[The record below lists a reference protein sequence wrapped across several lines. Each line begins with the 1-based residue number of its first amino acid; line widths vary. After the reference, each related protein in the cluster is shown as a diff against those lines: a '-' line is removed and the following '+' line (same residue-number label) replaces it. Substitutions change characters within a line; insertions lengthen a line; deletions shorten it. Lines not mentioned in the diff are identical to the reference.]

1 MKLYIFD
8 DTLVISGANL
18 SNDYFTNRQDR
29 YYVIKDKKLTDF
41 YCGLVKKVQSFS
53 LQLDKN
59 DNVKLRHGWKHLP
72 YKGSRIGFIEE
83 ARNLVRNF
91 ILDAKDEQNIKQQ
104 SGHGKNKKKQQQ
116 RNVIL
121 FITDTWVFPLVQMG
135 QLRVEQDA
143 FVTERLLARAP
154 KNSRLF
160 IATGYFNLTNRYMET
175 IINKSEATCSLLM
188 AHPDVSCFAFVS
200 PVAVFNC

>member
-29 YYVIKDKKLTDF
+29 YYVIKDKNLTDF

-53 LQLDKN
+53 LQLDRN

-91 ILDAKDEQNIKQQ
+91 ILDAKDEQNIHQQ
-104 SGHGKNKKKQQQ
+104 SGHGKNKK
-116 RNVIL
+116 RTSTT
-121 FITDTWVFPLVQMG
+121 ITKHH
-135 QLRVEQDA
+135 
-143 FVTERLLARAP
+143 FVYYRHLGVSIGSNGPIAR
-154 KNSRLF
+154 RTRRF
-160 IATGYFNLTNRYMET
+160 
-175 IINKSEATCSLLM
+175 C
-188 AHPDVSCFAFVS
+188 H
-200 PVAVFNC
+200 

>member
-1 MKLYIFD
+1 MLTLPYRWNELFGLQHMKLYIFD

-59 DNVKLRHGWKHLP
+59 DNVRLGHGWKHLP
-72 YKGSRIGFIEE
+72 YKGSRIGFVEE

-91 ILDAKDEQNIKQQ
+91 ILDATDEQNIDQQ
-104 SGHGKNKKKQQQ
+104 SGHGKNNCRNTTHNKTAERRFVYRHVGVSFGSNGPTSHRTGCFCNRTFVGACAKK
-116 RNVIL
+116 
-121 FITDTWVFPLVQMG
+121 FPPFY
-135 QLRVEQDA
+135 RH
-143 FVTERLLARAP
+143 
-154 KNSRLF
+154 RLF
-160 IATGYFNLTNRYMET
+160 
-175 IINKSEATCSLLM
+175 
-188 AHPDVSCFAFVS
+188 
-200 PVAVFNC
+200 